1 MRQVELYHNPEGQ
14 VYCLLDGPDEDAIR
28 KHHAALGV
36 DCGVVSSTEWT
47 ASPKGAVQP
56 GLNAA
61 RRVSQHSRAGP
72 SATRLPVLRRCQV
85 GDRGV
90 PGVVV
95 SLGGVW
101 AGVPW
106 GAVEIAGQLAGI
118 GVQGRE

>member
-28 KHHAALGV
+28 KHHAALGA

-47 ASPKGAVQP
+47 ASPKGAAQP

-72 SATRLPVLRRCQV
+72 SATRLPVLRPCQV
-85 GDRGV
+85 DGRGV

-95 SLGGVW
+95 PLGGVW
-101 AGVPW
+101 AGVPR
-106 GAVEIAGQLAGI
+106 GAVEVAGRLAGSE
-118 GVQGRE
+118 VQRRE